1 MRWSDRSMRCCLP
14 YLTNK
19 LLANSQGRS
28 QINHQSPITPS
39 YEFFVTPNM
48 LNIRF
53 ATHRYASLRFASLCF
68 ASLSYAP
75 LRSALLRFPLFF
87 LGAGM
92 SNIQLW
98 QFSSKSSS
106 KKSQKPRFYG
116 LSGFLQLGV
125 VFETS
130 IIAHVTPWV
139 HFRRNQSVNLRNTV
153 SEVQKTRFSTVYRVS
168 CSSALCWKLLI
179 LPMSL
184 LGSIPS

>member
-1 MRWSDRSMRCCLP
+1 MSNLSNCTLAKHWLMRWSDRSMRGCLP

-53 ATHRYASLRFASLCF
+53 ATHRYASLRFTSLCF
-68 ASLSYAP
+68 ASLSSAP

-106 KKSQKPRFYG
+106 KKSQKPRF
-116 LSGFLQLGV
+116 LRFVGFPAGWRCVWNVGYRPWYSLG
-125 VFETS
+125 
-130 IIAHVTPWV
+130 
-139 HFRRNQSVNLRNTV
+139 R
-153 SEVQKTRFSTVYRVS
+153 
-168 CSSALCWKLLI
+168 
-179 LPMSL
+179 
-184 LGSIPS
+184 